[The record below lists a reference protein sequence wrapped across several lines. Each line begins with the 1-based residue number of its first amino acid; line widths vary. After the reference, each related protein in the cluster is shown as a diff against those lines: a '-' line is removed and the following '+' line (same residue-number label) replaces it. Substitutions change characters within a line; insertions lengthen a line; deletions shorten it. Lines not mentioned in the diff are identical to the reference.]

1 MHIYEG
7 GDSSTMQ
14 EHLKQI
20 QTKRPKRLM
29 SYCGLDHYSHWLCMA
44 FNRAKW

>member
-14 EHLKQI
+14 EHLVQKGGGELQ
-20 QTKRPKRLM
+20 KK
-29 SYCGLDHYSHWLCMA
+29 SHYILA
-44 FNRAKW
+44 